1 MYKHIL
7 IPTDGS
13 PLARSGIEAG
23 INLAQKL
30 GARVTGFYAAPPATP
45 LEYKGIFPVGYGD
58 PVERAQA
65 IEKAAKQHLAAIE
78 KAAKAVGVV
87 CKLEHVTDDYPADA
101 IVTAA
106 RRNKCDL
113 IFMASHGRSGFRASM
128 LGSQTQ
134 KVLAQSKVPVLVHR

>member
-13 PLARSGIEAG
+13 PLARKAIEVG
-23 INLAQKL
+23 MKLAAKL

-45 LEYKGIFPVGYGD
+45 LEYKGMFPVGYD
-58 PVERAQA
+58 EPVDRARA
-65 IEKAAKQHLAAIE
+65 IEKAASQHLAVIE
-78 KAAKAVGVV
+78 KAAKAAGVR
-87 CKLEHVTDDYPADA
+87 CKVEYKTDDFPADA
-101 IVTAA
+101 IVRAA
-106 RRNKCDL
+106 KRHKCDL
-113 IFMASHGRSGFRASM
+113 IFMPSHGRSGFRASM

>member
-13 PLARSGIEAG
+13 PLASEAIQAG
-23 INLAQKL
+23 VTLAQKL
-30 GARVTGFYAAPPATP
+30 GAKVTGFYAAPPATP

-58 PVERAQA
+58 PVERAKA
-65 IEKAAKQHLAAIE
+65 IEKAAGQHLAVIE
-78 KAAKAVGVV
+78 KAAQAAGVR
-87 CKLEHVTDDYPADA
+87 CKVEHATDDYPADA
-101 IVTAA
+101 IVAAA

-134 KVLAQSKVPVLVHR
+134 KVLSQSKIAVLVHR